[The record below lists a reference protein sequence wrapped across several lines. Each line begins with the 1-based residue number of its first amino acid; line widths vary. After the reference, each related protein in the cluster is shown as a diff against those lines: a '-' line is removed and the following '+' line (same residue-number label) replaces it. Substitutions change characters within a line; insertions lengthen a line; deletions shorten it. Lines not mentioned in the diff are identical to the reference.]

1 MMKLKYKH
9 IGYYNAIED
18 NTLMFHWT
26 ADEILDHY
34 LKGCGEFHESNS
46 NPDIELQYWNDDAI
60 KKCQTRGMK
69 YLIVKSLPCNPD
81 ILTDDD
87 FIDIYRIIVQ

>member
-1 MMKLKYKH
+1 MNLTYKH
-9 IGYYNAIED
+9 IGYYNDVED
-18 NTLMFHWT
+18 TELLFHST

-34 LKGCGEFHESNS
+34 LKGCGHFYESS
-46 NPDIELQYWNDDAI
+46 NDSIIKTQYWNDDAI

-69 YLIVKSLPCNPD
+69 YMVVKNLPCNPD

-87 FIDIYRIIVQ
+87 FIDIYRIIPE